1 MNNLINGGYG
11 QGALRSEIIRVKSI
25 DINSFRGIKEL
36 KKPLN
41 TDADVVL
48 ITGPN
53 GFGKTSL
60 IDALSIVL
68 TGYLHSCR
76 KPILF
81 KLQDK
86 ASPDQGLIKA
96 ELLTAQGAEKNIEVK
111 VSNNDTPKCS
121 DEIWPSTSTREVSAK
136 ASFFYQDLVEQ
147 LFDDFTDGKTLKD
160 LLTPS
165 PKEVSDA
172 VFAIKEALKAVQK
185 KERTLVIPGIE
196 SEEALTSKREQ
207 IAKEFNALWE
217 QLIRIGLKLPAALPA
232 FNILKKDGGL
242 RSGWKDELD
251 KFALELSKS
260 LQEEKSKEEINV
272 GSSLRYLG
280 ELLDNIK
287 INYLGPKSNLSERVS
302 YLANSLSDIKK
313 ILDLSEPKLDLLKK
327 DCLRSEKNLM
337 NNKKRLGYLLDLE
350 KHYQS
355 SEGPALLEIMR
366 SLRRNGPKWSKIY
379 TPQVGNDIRLPEGIA
394 QWVSAAYSYLMDTK
408 MPLDEVLA
416 LWQGNVE
423 SKRRLLETDIIEQ
436 EKAFA
441 ECSTTLNILEEIRAI
456 ANASTKGQKLVKEAQ
471 IKAHYSSYS
480 NFEFELP
487 VGDSKQRPAQLVD
500 AIKGVLEE
508 WIDVERRDVSRQN
521 ALKKSAEYKKVKEQ
535 IKPLKDALTRETSK
549 KGPESVLQSILPL
562 PENELQKLTNLINK
576 ILKRFRLVQG
586 VLPIKIKTSTKGS
599 GKNEEGTWEL
609 VTADGR
615 TFTSLSTGQQ
625 SQLAIS
631 LLLGLNISLD
641 ISYLGH
647 GIIALD
653 DTTTSFD
660 MAQLPREAA
669 LLRQIAYGTGDSEGQ
684 RRQLFI
690 VSHHEDLTHK
700 LIDYLIP
707 PNGKKMHVLNF
718 VDWSPEDGPEI
729 EQYEMEPAKSAEE
742 GRKEL
747 SDFLKAILKEDA

>member
-1 MNNLINGGYG
+1 MINGGYG
-11 QGALRSEIIRVKSI
+11 QGTFRSEIIRVKSI

-41 TDADVVL
+41 TDADVIL

-76 KPILF
+76 EPILF

-86 ASPDQGLIKA
+86 APPNQGLIKA
-96 ELLTAQGAEKNIEVK
+96 KLLDAQGAEKSIEVK
-111 VSNNDTPKCS
+111 VFNNDPPKCS

-172 VFAIKEALKAVQK
+172 VRAIKEALKAVQK

-196 SEEALTSKREQ
+196 SEEALASKREQ
-207 IAKEFNALWE
+207 IAKEFYALWE
-217 QLIRIGLKLPAALPA
+217 QLISIDLKLPAALPA

-251 KFALELSKS
+251 KFVWELSKS

-287 INYLGPKSNLSERVS
+287 INYLSPKSNLSERVS
-302 YLANSLSDIKK
+302 YLANSLSDIKR

-327 DCLRSEKNLM
+327 DCLWSEKNLM
-337 NNKKRLGYLLDLE
+337 NNKKRHRYLLDLE

-355 SEGPALLEIMR
+355 SEGPDLLEIIR
-366 SLRRNGPKWSKIY
+366 SLRRNAPKWSTIY
-379 TPQVGNDIRLPEGIA
+379 ISQVGNDIRLPEGIG
-394 QWVSAAYSYLMDTK
+394 QWVSAAYSYLMDTE

-416 LWQGNVE
+416 LWQGDVEHKLRQLEAEINV
-423 SKRRLLETDIIEQ
+423 Q
-436 EKAFA
+436 EKVLA
-441 ECSTTLNILEEIRAI
+441 ERSTTLNILEEIRAI
-456 ANASTKGQKLVKEAQ
+456 ADTSIEGHELVKEVQ
-471 IKAHYSSYS
+471 KEVERFSGFSD
-480 NFEFELP
+480 FEFKLSAS
-487 VGDSKQRPAQLVD
+487 DSKQRSAQLVD
-500 AIKGVLEE
+500 AIKGVSEE

-521 ALKKSAEYKKVKEQ
+521 ALKKSAEYGKVKEQ
-535 IKPLKDALTRETSK
+535 IKPLKDALTRETK
-549 KGPESVLQSILPL
+549 KGPESVLQSIMPL
-562 PENELQKLTNLINK
+562 SENELKKLTILINK

-586 VLPIKIKTSTKGS
+586 VLPIKIITSTRGIGRNK
-599 GKNEEGTWEL
+599 EGTWEL

-641 ISYLGH
+641 ISYLRH

-707 PNGKKMHVLNF
+707 PSGKKMHVLNF